1 MEPYVRKIHYYET
14 DKMGFTHHSNYI
26 RFMEEARID
35 FFEKLGKGYREV
47 EEDGVYSPVMSAS
60 CEYKK
65 PTDFGDILEITVGV
79 ERLKPLRFVLTYTM
93 KRDGAVV
100 AFGKTEH
107 CFLNRDGKF
116 VNLEKK
122 YPDVY
127 EALVA
132 IAEAD

>member
-93 KRDGAVV
+93 KRWRRSRKLIDAEKAVEAVV
-100 AFGKTEH
+100 TEE
-107 CFLNRDGKF
+107 LSSSER
-116 VNLEKK
+116 
-122 YPDVY
+122 
-127 EALVA
+127 
-132 IAEAD
+132 